1 MNELVRAM
9 VIPTD
14 GEPRTGM
21 VTQECGEI
29 IRSIVGGHFGVVAS
43 DEGVHGYVHDEG
55 LLIGLPYNAV
65 ASALFGQPIVGNV
78 IVFGSLDAKGR
89 HDGYEHHIPPT
100 VVVLAM
106 AEWEIARHGL

>member
-14 GEPRTGM
+14 GEPKTGM

-29 IRSIVGGHFGVVAS
+29 IRSIVGGHFGVVSS
-43 DEGVHGYVHDEG
+43 DEGVHGYVHDE
-55 LLIGLPYNAV
+55 
-65 ASALFGQPIVGNV
+65 
-78 IVFGSLDAKGR
+78 GSLDAKGR